1 MRSPLLLRR
10 PLLLAL
16 VAGAAIHAGCATRQ
30 SMDSAY
36 DRSLSAWQGAS
47 EESLR
52 ARWGKPAS
60 EEQTGTSGKWLT
72 YIVNT
77 PTGGGG
83 GGPRIGIGI
92 GGFGGGGHVGLGG
105 GVGLSTPI
113 GGGSGNAAVQTCT
126 TRFLVENGKVSSWTF
141 DGAGCGA
148 NG

>member
-1 MRSPLLLRR
+1 MRPSL

-16 VAGAAIHAGCATRQ
+16 LAGAAIQAGCATRQ

-36 DRSLSAWQGAS
+36 DRSLSNWQGAS

-60 EEQTGTSGKWLT
+60 EERTEGGGKWLT

-113 GGGSGNAAVQTCT
+113 GGAGGDAAVQTCT
-126 TRFLVENGKVSSWTF
+126 TRFLVEGGKVSSWTF

-148 NG
+148 NE